1 MTRKLPWK
9 NQPRKER
16 PEATSRGGVSS
27 NKTQSEARDAAKKRR
42 GKIAFV
48 CQRYGLE
55 VNGGSELYCRQV
67 AEKLAAV
74 YDVTVYT
81 TCALDYTTWANKYSP
96 GEEAIN
102 GVRVLRYR
110 VRAERNQAQ
119 FGKLCEKVAG
129 DPNHSDALEAEWIE
143 KQGPLCPEL
152 IEALQR
158 EHGQYRAVL
167 FMTYLYYT
175 SAVGLPLGFDN
186 AILIPTVHDEPWVYL
201 RHYDKVFNSARA
213 FAWNTPEERAF
224 AQKRFPGIVGKPEV
238 MTGIGVDAPEGPLP
252 ELPAQIKGEKYIV
265 YAGRIDENKGCKEM
279 FEFFRRYKRENGGDL
294 KLVLMGKEVLKVPR
308 DPDIVNLGFVSEEM
322 KFAVMAQS
330 VALVLFSRFESLS
343 MVVLESMLMGRPVLV
358 TEHCE
363 VLKGHCLRSNAGLY
377 FADYPEFKATLNY
390 LLTHEAQYE
399 GMRENGRQYVEEN
412 YRWNVIVDRYA
423 GLIEGIS
430 EK

>member
-1 MTRKLPWK
+1 MTKKLQWK
-9 NQPRKER
+9 HQPRKAW
-16 PEATSRGGVSS
+16 PTQTSQTGDFSVEPQGEVR
-27 NKTQSEARDAAKKRR
+27 AANPKKRGR
-42 GKIAFV
+42 IAFV

-81 TCALDYTTWANKYSP
+81 TCALDYTTWANKYDP
-96 GEEAIN
+96 GETQIN
-102 GVRVLRYR
+102 GVHVLRYR
-110 VRAERNQAQ
+110 VQRERNQAQ
-119 FGKLCEKVAG
+119 FGRLCEKVAG

-152 IEALQR
+152 IEALKR
-158 EHGQYRAVL
+158 EHGRYRAVL

-201 RHYDKVFNSARA
+201 RHYDKVFNSAKG

-224 AQKRFPGIVGKPEV
+224 AQKRFPDIIGRPEV
-238 MTGIGVDAPEGPLP
+238 MTGIGVDTPEGALP
-252 ELPAQIKGEKYIV
+252 ELPAQIRGQKYIV
-265 YAGRIDENKGCKEM
+265 YAGRIDENKGCREM
-279 FEFFRRYKRENGGDL
+279 FEFFRRYKQENGGDL
-294 KLVLMGKEVLKVPR
+294 KLALMGKAVLEVPNA
-308 DPDIVNLGFVSEEM
+308 PDIVNLGFVSEEM

-363 VLKGHCLRSNAGLY
+363 VLKGHCVRSNAGLY
-377 FADYPEFKATLNY
+377 FADYAEFSATLNY
-390 LLTHEAQYE
+390 LLTHEAQYQA
-399 GMRENGRQYVEEN
+399 MRENGRKYVEEN
-412 YRWNVIVDRYA
+412 YRWDVIVGRYA
-423 GLIEGIS
+423 ELIDS
-430 EK
+430 FRA